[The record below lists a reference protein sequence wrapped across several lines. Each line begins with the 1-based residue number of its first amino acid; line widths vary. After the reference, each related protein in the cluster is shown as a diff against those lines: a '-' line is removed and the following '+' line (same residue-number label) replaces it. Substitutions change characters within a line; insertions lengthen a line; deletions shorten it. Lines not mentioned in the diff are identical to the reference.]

1 MPQARTKEDDH
12 MKVTVLYFGQLK
24 EEAGTASESVEI
36 DPSTVA
42 KLYDQLKERHGL
54 TMPFDNLRAARNE
67 NFCKATETVRPDDV
81 IAFMPP
87 MSGG

>member
-1 MPQARTKEDDH
+1 
-12 MKVTVLYFGQLK
+12 MKITVLYFGQLK
-24 EEAGTASESVEI
+24 EEAGTASESLEI
-36 DPSTVA
+36 DASTVA
-42 KLYDQLKERHGL
+42 KLYDQLKETHGL

-67 NFCKATETVRPDDV
+67 IFCRATETVRSDDV

>member
-1 MPQARTKEDDH
+1 

-24 EEAGTASESVEI
+24 EQASTAAESLEVEN
-36 DPSTVA
+36 STIA
-42 KLYDQLKERHGL
+42 ELYRQLKERHGL
-54 TMPFDNLRAARNE
+54 SMPFENLRAARNE
-67 NFCKATETVRPDDV
+67 TFCKGTEAIRADDV